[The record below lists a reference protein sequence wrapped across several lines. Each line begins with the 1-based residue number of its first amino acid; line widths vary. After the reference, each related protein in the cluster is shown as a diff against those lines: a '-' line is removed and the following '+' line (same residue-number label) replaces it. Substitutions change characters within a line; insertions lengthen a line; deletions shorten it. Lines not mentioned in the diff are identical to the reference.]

1 LAHPVTWFEIIG
13 TDPAALH
20 KFYKDVFDW
29 KLSDPAVE
37 MGNYS
42 MVDNE
47 GRGIGGGIGGAMDGN
62 NRTTLYIEVESV
74 QSALDKAAS
83 NGAEVVMPT
92 MKVMEGVTIAM
103 FKDPGGNVVGLLE
116 AYDMPAQQA

>member
-1 LAHPVTWFEIIG
+1 MANPVTGFEISG

-29 KLSDPAVE
+29 KLSDPQAE

-47 GRGIGGGIGGAMDGN
+47 GRGIGGGVGGSFDGQS
-62 NRTTLYIEVESV
+62 RTTLYIEVENV
-74 QSALDKAAS
+74 QAALDKAVS
-83 NGAEVVMPT
+83 NGATVVMPT
-92 MKVMEGVTIAM
+92 MKVMEGV
-103 FKDPGGNVVGLLE
+103 
-116 AYDMPAQQA
+116 